1 MTVWRVVGV
10 LVCGALVVATLLQ
23 GRTGPEPPPT
33 TARERVGV
41 TGDVTAG
48 VTRESV
54 PLGRAGRVV
63 AALRNWDRRRSDAW
77 SAGDAGALRDLYRP
91 GSTAGRADVR
101 LLRAY
106 AASGWRVRGLSTQV
120 FTVRLL
126 QRRGD
131 TWTVRVVD
139 RVAGGKLVRD
149 GRSRP
154 LPTTEVAARR
164 VELVR
169 AGDDWRVG
177 RVRPG

>member
-10 LVCGALVVATLLQ
+10 LVCGVLVVATLLQ
-23 GRTGPEPPPT
+23 GRTGSEQPPPAART
-33 TARERVGV
+33 TVAVAPAPG
-41 TGDVTAG
+41 T
-48 VTRESV
+48 
-54 PLGRAGRVV
+54 PLGRTGRVV
-63 AALRNWDRRRSDAW
+63 AALRDWDRRRGAAW
-77 SAGDAGALRDLYRP
+77 SAGDAGALRALYRP

-120 FTVRLL
+120 FAVRLL

-131 TWTVRVVD
+131 TWTLRVVD
-139 RVAGGKLVRD
+139 RVAGGELVRD

-154 LPTTEVAARR
+154 LPTTEVATRR